1 MAASIEARVT
11 VTLLLFARYAELA
24 GRDSMAVSVAAPAT
38 VGDVLRAARAS
49 IPGAAALPDRPLCA
63 VNLVHARL
71 DTAVQEGDEIAIL
84 PPLAG
89 G

>member
-1 MAASIEARVT
+1 M
-11 VTLLLFARYAELA
+11 LLFARYAELA
-24 GRDSMAVSVAAPAT
+24 GRDSVAMSVSVPAT
-38 VGDVLRAARAS
+38 VGDVLRAARAG
-49 IPGAAALPDRPLCA
+49 IPGAAGLPERPLCA